1 VTLVAAAATLV
12 ATSAVVAARV
22 TDDRGGRIASGVA
35 IAGVAV
41 GGLTAEEARRLIA
54 ARAAPRTGSVA
65 VVAPGMRRP
74 LTVVPIE
81 RLAPVPRVADAVRR
95 AARTPTVAFRVR
107 RALGLGGRRDVDL
120 RYRIRR
126 EVLESVVRSVARRI
140 DRRPRSAR
148 LLVPRGRIRVVPGAD
163 GRVADQDG
171 LRRGIASLAAEVQVR
186 VTRIPPRVS
195 DREAEAARERAER
208 LVHRPVTVR
217 AGRRAVVLAPGRLR
231 RALTVQAR
239 DGAIVPALSPTE
251 VARMLRPVFRVVE
264 RAPRPA
270 RFRVRGGRVA
280 VVPSRPGRAIDGAA
294 TATAIAARPGAV
306 VRLRTRPVRA
316 SLTTAEARRLRITRL
331 VSEFRT
337 PYACCQPRVTNIARA
352 AAVLDGTVLM
362 PGEVFS
368 LNRVLGERTVGR
380 GFVPA
385 PQIVAGR
392 LEDAVGGGISQ
403 VATTLFNAAFFAG
416 LRLIEHTPHE
426 FWISRYPPGREA
438 TVSWGGPELVFQN
451 DWPAGLL
458 IKVRAGTTGIRVR
471 MYSAPLGRRVE
482 TQTSGTAVEGTAF
495 AVAYTRRVLRGSA
508 VRRDERFVWT
518 YRAPP
523 PPG

>member
-1 VTLVAAAATLV
+1 MTLVAAAATLV
-12 ATSAVVAARV
+12 VTSAVVAARV
-22 TDDRGGRIASGVA
+22 TDDGGGRIASGVA
-35 IAGVAV
+35 VAGVAV
-41 GGLTAEEARRLIA
+41 GGLTAEEARRLVA
-54 ARAAPRTGSVA
+54 ARAPRQTGSVA
-65 VVAPGMRRP
+65 VIAPGTGRP
-74 LTVVPIE
+74 LAIVPMH

-95 AARTPTVAFRVR
+95 AARTPPVAFRVR

-126 EVLESVVRSVARRI
+126 EVLESVVRRVARRI
-140 DRRPRSAR
+140 NRRPRSAR
-148 LLVPRGRIRVVPGAD
+148 LLVAGGRLRVVPGAE
-163 GRVADQDG
+163 GRVVDEDA
-171 LRRGIASLAAEVQVR
+171 LRRGIASLRAEVEPR
-186 VTRIPPRVS
+186 VMRIPARVS
-195 DREAEAARERAER
+195 DREADAARERAEQ
-208 LVHRPVTVR
+208 LVRRPVTVR
-217 AGRRAVVLAPGRLR
+217 AGRRAAVLEPARLR
-231 RALTVQAR
+231 RALTVHAR
-239 DGAIVPALSPTE
+239 DGAIVPALSAPE
-251 VARMLRPVFRVVE
+251 VARMLRPAFRVVQ

-270 RFRVRGGRVA
+270 RFRVRGRRVG

-294 TATAIAARPGAV
+294 TAAAIMARPGAA

-316 SLTTAEARRLRITRL
+316 SLTTAGARRLRITRL

-352 AAVLDGTVLM
+352 AALLDGTVLM

-368 LNRVLGERTVGR
+368 LNRALGERTVER

-385 PQIVAGR
+385 PQIFDGR

-416 LRLIEHTPHE
+416 LRLIDHTPHE

-458 IKVRAGTTGIRVR
+458 IKVRAGATGIRVM

-482 TQTSGTAVEGTAF
+482 TRTTGTAVEGTAF
-495 AVAYTRRVLRGSA
+495 AVAYTRRVLRGRA
-508 VRRDERFVWT
+508 VRRDERFTWT
-518 YRAPP
+518 YREP